1 MAEKPLKSKNGIT
14 ITPTLAGYEIIRQGV
29 FDYANYTEDKTD
41 ADRAQLLP
49 QFLLIRAA
57 LPGVSSPKDI
67 DIDVYPMKVH
77 IKAGVHDF
85 DIPLPFEVLN
95 DEDYSAKWK
104 DMYITL
110 QLKVKPPKVDLTK
123 EDISRFA
130 GITLVDE
137 KEIEETPDT
146 EEIVDQGVMKVTEE
160 TEEGTKEQKTLAA
173 KYYLSV
179 DEKVVTVMLHVPYA
193 DEETLKIEGN
203 DISIKSK
210 KGQLYQVTI
219 NPPFPLTTA
228 PHITVSPLYV
238 KLIFTED
245 LDDNN
250 EGDENAENNEENE
263 NVQKLKDLK
272 SNPGYQLQNKYI
284 WEMEPN

>member
-1 MAEKPLKSKNGIT
+1 MAEKPLRSKNGIT
-14 ITPTLAGYEIIRQGV
+14 ITSTLAGYEIVRQGV
-29 FDYANYTEDKTD
+29 FDYANYMEDMTD

-49 QFLLIRAA
+49 QFLLVRAM
-57 LPGVSSPKDI
+57 LPGVTSPKDI
-67 DIDVYPMKVH
+67 DIDVYPLKVH
-77 IKAGVHDF
+77 IKAGVHNF
-85 DIPLPFEVLN
+85 DIPLPFEILN

-104 DMYITL
+104 DMAITL
-110 QLKVKPPKVDLTK
+110 QLKVKPPKVNLTK
-123 EDISRFA
+123 EDISKFA

-193 DEETLKIEGN
+193 DAETLKIEGN

-228 PHITVSPLYV
+228 PHINVTPLYV

-245 LDDNN
+245 LEEN
-250 EGDENAENNEENE
+250 EGDENAENNEENP
-263 NVQKLKDLK
+263 QDGTKLKDLK
-272 SNPGYQLQNKYI
+272 SNPGYQLRNKYI